1 MIAIDQF
8 RSLIVALLL
17 VATVLAWIMGDSLDA
32 AMVLV
37 VILLNALIGFFTEW
51 KAQRTLLNL
60 QACVEKWSRVIRIT
74 GDQIATAQAIGRRLG
89 IDRSVDGKVY
99 EAIHAQSL
107 AQISPQTLGGV
118 LARTAVIARAEPRH
132 KLQIVH
138 AFQRMGHVVAMTGDG
153 VNDSPAL
160 KQADIGIAM
169 GISGT
174 DVARQTADMVI
185 TDDNFQPSSRS
196 WSRADFCM
204 PTSFISCTTYCP
216 ATSLSC

>member
-1 MIAIDQF
+1 MIAINQF

-17 VATVLAWIMGDSLDA
+17 IATVLAWIMGDSLEA

-60 QACVEKWSRVIRIT
+60 QACEEKWSRVIRIT

-107 AQISPQTLGGV
+107 A
-118 LARTAVIARAEPRH
+118 
-132 KLQIVH
+132 
-138 AFQRMGHVVAMTGDG
+138 
-153 VNDSPAL
+153 
-160 KQADIGIAM
+160 
-169 GISGT
+169 
-174 DVARQTADMVI
+174 
-185 TDDNFQPSSRS
+185 
-196 WSRADFCM
+196 
-204 PTSFISCTTYCP
+204 
-216 ATSLSC
+216 